1 MYEKFYGFK
10 EKPFQVVPNLD
21 YLYLS
26 DKHRNALTYLQY
38 GLTENMGFIM
48 LTGEIGSGK
57 TTLIQY
63 MLEKLDSDA
72 EVAFIFN
79 TNGSP
84 DQLLGL
90 ILNGFELSPKKGR
103 AATLDV
109 INQFLIQKHSEQKQ
123 VLIILDEAQNLTAEA
138 LEEVRML
145 SNLQTENQAFLQI
158 MLVGEPELIDKIKNN
173 KLRQFTK
180 RIAVHYHLTGLDRKE
195 TGKYIDFRL
204 QKAGGVPDLF
214 TSEAIDTIY
223 RITRGIP
230 RSINLLCQAALV
242 YGYAAETR
250 RIGNM
255 FIEQITR
262 DKIGIGLELQIE
274 DISASD
280 AVESKKEDGILQRI
294 RVLEEKINASQ
305 GYIQSQLQRK
315 ELNNGN
321 FKDNLI
327 STLLQLL
334 IDERRRSEELL
345 LRFSQHNLN
354 FKNLKRS
361 EIAIQNEKG
370 SKQAEDEA
378 SGCVSFSQKKRTRFY
393 D

>member
-1 MYEKFYGFK
+1 MYEKFYGFT

-26 DKHRNALTYLQY
+26 TKHRNALTYLQY

-48 LTGEIGSGK
+48 LTGEIGCGK

-63 MLEKLDSDA
+63 MLEMLDSGA
-72 EVAFIFN
+72 KVAFIFN
-79 TNGSP
+79 TNDSP

-90 ILNGFELSPKKGR
+90 ILNGFKLSPKKGR
-103 AATLDV
+103 AATLDA

-145 SNLQTENQAFLQI
+145 SNLQTDNQAYLQI

-173 KLRQFTK
+173 KLRWFTQC
-180 RIAVHYHLTGLDRKE
+180 IAAHYHLTGLDRKE
-195 TGKYIDFRL
+195 TGKYIGFRL
-204 QKAGGVPDLF
+204 QKAGGLPDLF
-214 TSEAIDTIY
+214 TSEAIDTIF

-242 YGYAAETR
+242 YGYAAKTR

-255 FIEQITR
+255 FIEQITG

-274 DISASD
+274 DTSASD
-280 AVESKKEDGILQRI
+280 AVESIKEDGILQRI
-294 RVLEEKINASQ
+294 RILEEKNNALQ
-305 GYIQSQLQRK
+305 GYIQSQLQLK
-315 ELNNGN
+315 ELNNEN

-345 LRFSQHNLN
+345 LQYSQNNLN

-361 EIAIQNEKG
+361 EKANQNQKG
-370 SKQAEDEA
+370 SKQAEEEA
-378 SGCVSFSQKKRTRFY
+378 SGCVSFSQKKRSRVS

>member
-10 EKPFQVVPNLD
+10 EKPFQVVSNLD

-26 DKHRNALTYLQY
+26 EKHRNALTYLQY
-38 GLTENMGFIM
+38 RLTENMGFIM
-48 LTGEIGSGK
+48 LTGEIGCGK

-63 MLEKLDSDA
+63 MLERSDSGD
-72 EVAFIFN
+72 EMAFIFD
-79 TNGSP
+79 TNDSP

-90 ILNGFELSPKKGR
+90 ILNGFKLSPRKGK

-109 INQFLIQKHSEQKQ
+109 INQFLIQKRSEHKQ
-123 VLIILDEAQNLTAEA
+123 VLIVLDEAQNLTAEA

-145 SNLQTENQAFLQI
+145 SDLQTANQVFLKI
-158 MLVGEPELIDKIKNN
+158 MLVGEPELIDKIKNY
-173 KLRQFTK
+173 KLHQFTQ
-180 RIAVHYHLTGLDRKE
+180 RIAAHYHLTGLDRAE

-204 QKAGGVPDLF
+204 QKAGGIPDLF
-214 TSEAIDTIY
+214 TAGAVDTIY

-250 RIGNM
+250 RISNM
-255 FIEQITR
+255 IIEQITR
-262 DKIGIGLELQIE
+262 DKIGIGLELQTE
-274 DISASD
+274 DISTPA
-280 AVESKKEDGILQRI
+280 AVESKNEDEILQRI
-294 RVLEEKINASQ
+294 RVLEEKHNALQ
-305 GYIQSQLQRK
+305 GYIQSQLQLK

-327 STLLQLL
+327 NTLLQLL
-334 IDERRRSEELL
+334 IDERRRSEEII
-345 LRFSQHNLN
+345 LRYSQPNLN
-354 FKNLKRS
+354 YKNLKPS
-361 EIAIQNEKG
+361 EIALQNQKN
-370 SKQAEDEA
+370 SKQAENEA
-378 SGCVSFSQKKRTRFY
+378 AGCVSFSQKKRSRLS

>member
-63 MLEKLDSDA
+63 LLNRLDSDA

-90 ILNGFELSPKKGR
+90 ILNGFKLSPKKGR

-294 RVLEEKINASQ
+294 RVLEEKNNALQ
-305 GYIQSQLQRK
+305 GYIQSQLQLK

-345 LRFSQHNLN
+345 LRYSQHNLN

-370 SKQAEDEA
+370 SKQAEDGA

>member
-38 GLTENMGFIM
+38 RLAENMGFIM

-57 TTLIQY
+57 TTLIHY
-63 MLEKLDSDA
+63 MLERLESAA

-79 TNGSP
+79 TNGSQ

-90 ILNGFELSPKKGR
+90 ILNEFKLSPKKGR
-103 AATLDV
+103 AATLDA
-109 INQFLIQKHSEQKQ
+109 INQFLIQQHSEQKQ
-123 VLIILDEAQNLTAEA
+123 VLIVFDEAQNLTAAA

-145 SNLQTENQAFLQI
+145 SNLQTENQAFLKI
-158 MLVGEPELIDKIKNN
+158 MLVGEPDLIDKIKDY
-173 KLRQFTK
+173 KLHQFTQ
-180 RIAVHYHLTGLDRKE
+180 RIAAHYHLTGLDRKE
-195 TGKYIDFRL
+195 TGKYIGFRL

-214 TSEAIDTIY
+214 TSEAIETIY

-255 FIEQITR
+255 VIEQITR
-262 DKIGIGLELQIE
+262 DKIGIGLESQIA

-280 AVESKKEDGILQRI
+280 AVESKKEDEIIQRLRI
-294 RVLEEKINASQ
+294 LEEKHNALQ
-305 GYIQSQLQRK
+305 GYIQSQLQLK

-345 LRFSQHNLN
+345 LRYSQPNLN
-354 FKNLKRS
+354 YKNLKRS
-361 EIAIQNEKG
+361 EIAIQNQKG

-378 SGCVSFSQKKRTRFY
+378 SGCVPFSKKKRSRFS